1 MKKTSHR
8 PSQSIQWAIP
18 IPLVIP
24 TSKDDVL
31 VYVTVKANRT
41 TITRT
46 NQAGQKATVIIGRR
60 EGSEIIVTPDDI
72 VFTCVFG
79 SSGHLSTLPEEFIG
93 MEVTIIYK
101 Q

>member
-1 MKKTSHR
+1 MKKTYHR

-24 TSKDDVL
+24 TSKDDTL
-31 VYVTVKANRT
+31 VYATVKANRT

-46 NQAGQKATVIIGRR
+46 NLHGQKATVIIGRR

-72 VFTCVFG
+72 VFTCIFG
-79 SSGHLSTLPEEFIG
+79 SSGHLSTLPEEYIG
-93 MEVTIIYK
+93 REITIIYK

>member
-1 MKKTSHR
+1 MK
-8 PSQSIQWAIP
+8 
-18 IPLVIP
+18 IPLNNNK
-24 TSKDDVL
+24 TDH
-31 VYVTVKANRT
+31 VTVKENRT

-46 NQAGQKATVIIGRR
+46 TLHGQKATVIIGRR
-60 EGSEIIVTPDDI
+60 EGPEIIVTPDDI

-93 MEVTIIYK
+93 RDVTIIYK